1 MVFGLWLIIIFT
13 LIYEPFIGYFG
24 YQKFKFAVRE
34 NPNARLNYYIKLI
47 IGLWIPTISIILLV
61 FFTDLDFKDIGLAY
75 PNIDTKTLGNVITY
89 SIFVIAILYLLN
101 ILYYFIAYHLSDK
114 FRTKFIQ
121 AKEEQLN
128 TVSFSD
134 IIPVTSK
141 EKKLWNYVS
150 LTAGV
155 TEEIIYRGFLIFALS
170 YIFPSFS
177 IWLII
182 FFSSLLFGLAH
193 TYQGLL
199 GVLKTTMVGIL
210 FSGIYIGL
218 GSILPLIVFHFL
230 IDYVAK
236 LGDSKSEDK
245 HLIHNQT

>member
-1 MVFGLWLIIIFT
+1 M
-13 LIYEPFIGYFG
+13 
-24 YQKFKFAVRE
+24 
-34 NPNARLNYYIKLI
+34 
-47 IGLWIPTISIILLV
+47 IPTISIILLV

-75 PNIDTKTLGNVITY
+75 PNFNTKTLGNVITY
-89 SIFVIAILYLLN
+89 SIFVIAILYLLS
-101 ILYYFIAYHLSDK
+101 ILYYFISYHLSDK

-134 IIPVTSK
+134 IIPVTGK

-170 YIFPSFS
+170 YIFPNFS

-182 FFSSLLFGLAH
+182 FCSSLLFGLAH

-199 GVLKTTMVGIL
+199 GVLKTTIVGIL
-210 FSGIYIGL
+210 FRDYIL
-218 GSILPLIVFHFL
+218 V
-230 IDYVAK
+230 
-236 LGDSKSEDK
+236 
-245 HLIHNQT
+245 